1 MVLFMDIDSLRSFIA
16 FVDTGSFTRAAK
28 QTFRTQSAIS
38 MQMKK
43 LEEETGHA
51 LFVKEGRNLGLSE
64 QGQHLVSYARR
75 LVSLHDEALGHFSS
89 HLQHPPLTIGCP
101 DDYAESIL
109 PSIVALIRET
119 LPHQSIRVVC
129 DCSTQL
135 RLMLDQGKVDVAI
148 LTRAPDAE
156 EGYLL
161 KHDSGVWVKGENTH
175 KDDQIGSPI
184 DASIVSSIDFSIEKK
199 TPLPL
204 VLYEPDCKFHSA
216 AIDGLEKQGR
226 DYRLICSS
234 SSATAIKSLL
244 RQGQGISA
252 MARSS
257 VSYGLT
263 IIDDSTLP
271 ALPSV
276 DIVLAVAPI
285 PHPMFASHLVAD
297 ISQRF
302 FKQNH

>member
-1 MVLFMDIDSLRSFIA
+1 MDIDALRSFIA

-51 LFVKEGRNLGLSE
+51 LFAKEGRNLGLTE

-109 PSIVALIRET
+109 PSIVALVRET

-135 RLMLDQGKVDVAI
+135 RLMLDQGKIDVAI

-161 KHDSGVWVKGENTH
+161 KHDSGVWVKGENMPT
-175 KDDQIGSPI
+175 DGLIGTPI
-184 DASIVSSIDFSIEKK
+184 DSLIENQ

-204 VLYEPDCKFHSA
+204 VLYEPDCKFHST

-226 DYRLICSS
+226 AYRLMCSS

-244 RQGQGISA
+244 RKGQGISA

-257 VSYGLT
+257 VSYGLS
-263 IIDDSTLP
+263 IIEDSNLP

-276 DIVLAVAPI
+276 DIVLAVAPM
-285 PHPMFASHLVAD
+285 PHPMFASHLAAE

-302 FKQNH
+302 SNQK

>member
-1 MVLFMDIDSLRSFIA
+1 MDIDALRSFIA

-38 MQMKK
+38 MQMKR
-43 LEEETGHA
+43 LEEDTGHS
-51 LFVKEGRNLGLSE
+51 LFVKEGRNLALTE
-64 QGQHLVSYARR
+64 QGQQLVSYARR
-75 LVSLHDEALGHFSS
+75 LVSLHDEALGHFSA

-109 PSIVALIRET
+109 PSMVDFIRQE
-119 LPHQSIRVVC
+119 LPQQSLRIIC

-135 RLMLDQGKVDVAI
+135 RLMLDQGKIDIAI

-161 KHDSGVWVKGENTH
+161 KHDTGVWVKGAGVEWA
-175 KDDQIGSPI
+175 G
-184 DASIVSSIDFSIEKK
+184 IEYQ
-199 TPLPL
+199 TPLSL
-204 VLYEPDCKFHSA
+204 LLYEPDCKFHST

-226 DYRLICSS
+226 EYRLVCSS

-244 RQGQGISA
+244 RRGQGISA
-252 MARSS
+252 MAVSS
-257 VSYGLT
+257 VSYGLD
-263 IIDDSTLP
+263 IIENSNLP

-276 DIVLAVAPI
+276 DIVLAVAPV
-285 PHPMFASHLVAD
+285 PHPVFGSHLAAKL
-297 ISQRF
+297 SQRF
-302 FKQNH
+302 FQETRGLFPSV

>member
-1 MVLFMDIDSLRSFIA
+1 MDIDALRSFIA

-43 LEEETGHA
+43 LEVETGHA
-51 LFVKEGRNLGLSE
+51 LFIKEGRNLGLTE

-109 PSIVALIRET
+109 PSIVALVRET

-135 RLMLDQGKVDVAI
+135 RLMLDQGKIDVAI

-161 KHDSGVWVKGENTH
+161 KHDSGVWVKGDNSQA
-175 KDDQIGSPI
+175 DDQTGTQIDSSIGFPI
-184 DASIVSSIDFSIEKK
+184 DIEKQ
-199 TPLPL
+199 TPLSL
-204 VLYEPDCKFHSA
+204 VLYEPDCKFHST

-226 DYRLICSS
+226 EYRLMCSS

-244 RQGQGISA
+244 RKGLGISA

-263 IIDDSTLP
+263 IIEGSNLP
-271 ALPSV
+271 SLPSV

-285 PHPMFASHLVAD
+285 PHPLFASHLAAG
-297 ISQRF
+297 ISQHF
-302 FKQNH
+302 FQKNH

>member
-1 MVLFMDIDSLRSFIA
+1 MDIDSLRSFIA

-51 LFVKEGRNLGLSE
+51 LFVKEGRNLGLTE

-75 LVSLHDEALGHFSS
+75 LISLHDEALGHFST

-109 PSIVALIRET
+109 PSIVALVRET
-119 LPHQSIRVVC
+119 LPHQSIRIVC

-135 RLMLDQGKVDVAI
+135 RLMLDQGKIDVAI

-161 KHDSGVWVKGENTH
+161 KHDSGVWVKGDNLQTDE
-175 KDDQIGSPI
+175 P
-184 DASIVSSIDFSIEKK
+184 IEKQN
-199 TPLPL
+199 PLSL
-204 VLYEPDCKFHSA
+204 VLYEPDCKFHST

-226 DYRLICSS
+226 EYRLMCSS
-234 SSATAIKSLL
+234 SSATAIKGLL
-244 RQGQGISA
+244 CKGQGISA

-257 VSYGLT
+257 VSYGLS
-263 IIDDSTLP
+263 IVEDFTLP

-285 PHPMFASHLVAD
+285 PHPMFASHLAAE

-302 FKQNH
+302 FGQNH

>member
-1 MVLFMDIDSLRSFIA
+1 MDIDSLRSFIA

-51 LFVKEGRNLGLSE
+51 LFVKEGRNLGLTE

-109 PSIVALIRET
+109 PSIVALIRES
-119 LPHQSIRVVC
+119 LPQQSIRVVC
-129 DCSTQL
+129 DSSTQL
-135 RLMLDQGKVDVAI
+135 RLMLDQGKVDLAI

-161 KHDSGVWVKGENTH
+161 KHDSGVWVRGEECQVE
-175 KDDQIGSPI
+175 DQIDSQR
-184 DASIVSSIDFSIEKK
+184 
-199 TPLPL
+199 PLPL

-226 DYRLICSS
+226 DYQLVCSS
-234 SSATAIKSLL
+234 SSATVIKGLL
-244 RQGQGISA
+244 RKGQGISA
-252 MARSS
+252 MALSS
-257 VSYGLT
+257 VSYGLA
-263 IIDDSTLP
+263 IIKGSNLP

-276 DIVLAVAPI
+276 DIVLAVAPL
-285 PHPMFASHLVAD
+285 PHPLFASHVAVD
-297 ISQRF
+297 VSQRF
-302 FKQNH
+302 FKQNEA